1 MDWIGHEVQLIR
13 EMLQFITKVM
23 PGSQLDRPSFDNL
36 MKANGF
42 KNECSGQIPPFT
54 GYSSGFSKV
63 DSDSPINYASSS
75 LSVPSTA
82 NGAST
87 KVSSQNGENS
97 EVEPRESNSDS
108 GTKSPS
114 DDFDSDGFG
123 ERNSS
128 SQEGGP
134 ASNLTSAPTPSED
147 FARDT
152 PPQGY
157 TNSPND
163 VHFLKSE
170 SVSAVDV
177 IYLWEHGTD
186 EMLPIRLWDEAQL
199 SRGGEVIK
207 SWHQI
212 ITLFKE
218 GCGSNLRVFVDKYS
232 NADGKLMS
240 VSDILA
246 VSQKLN
252 VASGGYTASSEM
264 TQASPVATN
273 NNNLEMSSPNRST
286 LNAAVTQFPNTVL
299 KTEPGTPLYT
309 LPRKINGQK
318 VSAKDVIR
326 IWEEGFGSI
335 PPVKLW
341 TPNQKLKQQSKISR
355 WKKIVDIFKSEC
367 SGNMKMFEHRYSNE
381 CGILLPIAAIIA
393 KYEQC
398 QPGLDSLKQPTMSN
412 VNQSIFNVS
421 QTTVNVTHP
430 SAMKSEFPR
439 ENADRYWGSYK
450 RLYELGKEW
459 DYKVA
464 QSCSDRRA
472 FTIRQVENWQR
483 DSIRSSADRRRKSL
497 SSISEAQREVETS
510 ISQRHDSTRSYLDQQ
525 QLHKNNAN
533 IPEAASSVIQASAS
547 DSTINNDSC
556 APSLQGNDFHKSSTM
571 SINEYNAAIGVDLAV
586 AQNRLHTL
594 EDLDGPSPVP
604 DSENSDTSSN
614 RDVDITGT
622 ESSVSVAPSEC
633 YGLPNDYVDLNEEKV
648 EKGHNSMSSSSGI
661 SQSQRSRQSST
672 NGSEI
677 PREEPKSVI
686 MFEGDSRDATTGNP
700 ATNVRN
706 SSCSVLPESDDP
718 FEVIQLWETGNDH
731 CPPIRFLDVNDDKI
745 RHPHVVAWRKFID
758 IFNYHCNSDKQ
769 ILAQKYSDEQGRLL
783 RVSEI
788 LHLFEATHLLPPL
801 EPQRSPIQDS
811 LPATRPAASYKQ
823 TAPMLDMKRAN
834 PDTNVYILPR
844 KINGHKVSARDVIHI
859 WHHGLKH
866 VPPVGTWLPQQKV
879 RQQSKISRW
888 KKIVE
893 IFEVDCNGDMQR
905 FEAKYSS
912 KMGDLLPIAAIISK
926 YEAEKSTL
934 DNGMCVNIKVDNL
947 NQKY

>member
-1 MDWIGHEVQLIR
+1 
-13 EMLQFITKVM
+13 MLQFITKVM
-23 PGSQLDRPSFDNL
+23 PGSALDRPPFDNL
-36 MKANGF
+36 LKANNF
-42 KNECSGQIPPFT
+42 KNECNGQMPSFT

-75 LSVPSTA
+75 MSVPSTA
-82 NGAST
+82 NGRST
-87 KVSSQNGENS
+87 KISSQNGDNS
-97 EVEPRESNSDS
+97 EVEPRDSNSDC

-114 DDFDSDGFG
+114 EDLDSDGFG
-123 ERNSS
+123 ERISS

-134 ASNLTSAPTPSED
+134 ASNLTSAQTPTED

-152 PPQGY
+152 QLQGY
-157 TNSPND
+157 SNSPND

-186 EMLPIRLWDEAQL
+186 EMLPIRMWDEAQL

-218 GCGSNLRVFVDKYS
+218 GCGGNLEMFVDKYS

-246 VSQKLN
+246 VSQKLIVGN
-252 VASGGYTASSEM
+252 GVYKAGSEITQSSPIAS
-264 TQASPVATN
+264 N
-273 NNNLEMSSPNRST
+273 NNNLERTSPSRST
-286 LNAAVTQFPNTVL
+286 LNAAMTQFPANVF
-299 KTEPGTPLYT
+299 KAEPGTPLYT

-341 TPNQKLKQQSKISR
+341 IPNQKLKQQSKISR

-367 SGNMKMFEHRYSNE
+367 NGNMKMFEHRYSNE
-381 CGILLPIAAIIA
+381 CGILLPIAAIIT

-398 QPGLDSLKQPTMSN
+398 QPGIDSMKQPTMSN
-412 VNQSIFNVS
+412 INQSVFNVS
-421 QTTVNVTHP
+421 QTTVNVRQP
-430 SAMKSEFPR
+430 SAMKNEFPR
-439 ENADRYWGSYK
+439 EDADRYWGSYK

-459 DYKVA
+459 DYKKA

-483 DSIRSSADRRRKSL
+483 NSIQSSADRRHKSL
-497 SSISEAQREVETS
+497 SSLSEGQREVRTS
-510 ISQRHDSTRSYLDQQ
+510 INGRHDSTRSCPDQQ
-525 QLHKNNAN
+525 QLHKKNNAK
-533 IPEAASSVIQASAS
+533 IPEAASSSVIRVNAS
-547 DSTINNDSC
+547 DSTINNKSG
-556 APSLQGNDFHKSSTM
+556 ALSRQSNDFDNKNSTV
-571 SINEYNAAIGVDLAV
+571 SLKGYNAVRGVDLGV
-586 AQNRLHTL
+586 PQKNHLHTM
-594 EDLDGPSPVP
+594 EDLDESSPVP
-604 DSENSDTSSN
+604 ESENSDTSSN
-614 RDVDITGT
+614 RDIDITGT

-633 YGLPNDYVDLNEEKV
+633 YGLPNDYVDSNEDKLEKA
-648 EKGHNSMSSSSGI
+648 HYSMSSISGI

-672 NGSEI
+672 NSSEI

-686 MFEGDSRDATTGNP
+686 MFERDGCDATTSST

-706 SSCSVLPESDDP
+706 SSCTVLPESDDP
-718 FEVIQLWETGNDH
+718 FEVIKLWETGSEN
-731 CPPIRFLDVNDDKI
+731 CPPIRFLDVNDDEM
-745 RHPHVVAWRKFID
+745 RHSRLVAWRKFID

-788 LHLFEATHLLPPL
+788 LHLFEATHLLHPL

-811 LPATRPAASYKQ
+811 LPATRPAVPYKPNP
-823 TAPMLDMKRAN
+823 PMLDMNRAN

-934 DNGMCVNIKVDNL
+934 DSGMCVNIKVDNL
-947 NQKY
+947 HQTY